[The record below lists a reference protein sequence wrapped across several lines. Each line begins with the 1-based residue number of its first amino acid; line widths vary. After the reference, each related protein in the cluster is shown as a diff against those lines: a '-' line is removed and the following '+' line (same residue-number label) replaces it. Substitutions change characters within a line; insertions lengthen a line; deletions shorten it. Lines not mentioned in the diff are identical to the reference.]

1 MPVHDAG
8 IVVMFGVNLDRFRE
22 PQMTH
27 PNAANWAPVGHA
39 GPLITS

>member
-1 MPVHDAG
+1 MPVHDVG

-27 PNAANWAPVGHA
+27 PNAASWAPVGHA